1 MSDPIRSISQNNYI
15 LATQQEVSHDN
26 TLTGNGTPESP
37 LGVANSSD
45 ETVLWEGENG
55 ELMSANNYTV
65 NLADDP
71 LSYNRIGIYG
81 RPHENAGCQNYVEFD
96 PSYSA
101 VCKTV
106 TTYVNTT
113 TPVWSVNTYS
123 FSGNSMTLLSQTHIW
138 GTQSGSGGLWIY
150 KVVGIDRKEV

>member
-1 MSDPIRSISQNNYI
+1 MSDPIRSISQNNY
-15 LATQQEVSHDN
+15 LLS
-26 TLTGNGTPESP
+26 NGGGEPSTPY
-37 LGVANSSD
+37 
-45 ETVLWEGENG
+45 ETILWEGENG
-55 ELMSANNYTV
+55 ELISANNYSV
-65 NLADDP
+65 DLSDDP
-71 LSYNRIGIYG
+71 LSYSRIGVYG
-81 RPHENAGCQNYVEFD
+81 RPHENPGCQNYIEFD

-123 FSGNSMTLLSQTHIW
+123 FSGNRMTLLSQTHIW

-150 KVVGIDRKEV
+150 KVVGIDKKEV